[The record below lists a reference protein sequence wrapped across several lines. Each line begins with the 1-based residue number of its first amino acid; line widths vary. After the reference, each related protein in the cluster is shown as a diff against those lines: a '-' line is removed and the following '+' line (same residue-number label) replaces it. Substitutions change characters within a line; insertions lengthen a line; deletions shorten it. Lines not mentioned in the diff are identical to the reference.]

1 MHASHQAELLSLAI
15 DLTNFNFVFIP
26 RKHIIMESR
35 DSQIVPVHSVP
46 HTSDL
51 VLSSGVERSTDI
63 VPIGEKGQ
71 VVAARGDVA
80 QVSDVPL
87 IISGSE
93 IARNTEEIVLP
104 TATREGMPVEVKIR
118 LEETQAKAA
127 AIGLTESA
135 NGDKITVKGAA
146 VQLHKKELA
155 IEIDGHEVVRAELFS
170 LYRRAFE
177 AQLSRKQHT
186 LAIDGE
192 ELPTYEP
199 SGFETATYKCCQ
211 AYSCDFKGCC
221 NRRCRL
227 SRSDIK
233 KSYEEPET
241 FKKARPIGLNVIK
254 DSFMSFLS
262 TSLISELFLYLTVG
276 IAFLEFIFSIAS
288 LATNQKSDQNDIIL
302 EILSFI
308 LSFIGITFTLLD
320 LLLHFRHRGFR
331 ICARACQGQKS
342 EQEDDEK
349 KKEYCNET
357 CVSKEKNS
365 CGKKC
370 VAILDVIRIFV
381 LETIY
386 YPDLLSTMFEFID
399 ELIQNGHKPKAIP
412 VISWLS
418 FFWNMLL
425 IIVTVYLAKIHTL
438 WGLVY
443 SVRKARAEKKFQ
455 GILFILTFALYML
468 GILILQALMISV
480 IGGRYHHDH
489 TAGEGKISGQL
500 WYMMVSGYLTP
511 LFGMI
516 IFFVVHHFWTM
527 KLPVDLVYDFI
538 KVLQTEGVETDNTKR
553 GQEELTKVE
562 QILKYIG
569 EEQFKKDYHKFQQT
583 DCITK
588 VGHPFSSPLHIIVIS
603 FYSAML
609 FVFCL
614 CSLIGGPNEGAW
626 LLFYFLAG
634 FIGTIVNI
642 YALAVFFTWLW
653 IIISVLAALVLLIAM
668 IIICIFICSM
678 ASSDSSQRR

>member
-1 MHASHQAELLSLAI
+1 
-15 DLTNFNFVFIP
+15 
-26 RKHIIMESR
+26 MESR

-46 HTSDL
+46 HTSDI
-51 VLSSGVERSTDI
+51 VLSSGVQQSSVSQAERSTDI

-87 IISGSE
+87 VISGSE

-104 TATREGMPVEVKIR
+104 TATREGMPMEVKIR

-127 AIGLTESA
+127 AIGLKEST
-135 NGDKITVKGAA
+135 NGDKITIKGAA

-155 IEIDGHEVVRAELFS
+155 IEIDGCEVARAELFS
-170 LYRRAFE
+170 LYGRAFE
-177 AQLSRKQHT
+177 AHISRKQRRKQ
-186 LAIDGE
+186 LGEE

-199 SGFETATYKCCQ
+199 SGFETLTYKCCQ

-221 NRRCRL
+221 NRRCKL

-233 KSYEEPET
+233 KSFEEPET
-241 FKKARPIGLNVIK
+241 FKKARPIGLNAIK

-262 TSLISELFLYLTVG
+262 TSLISELFLCITLFITSVE
-276 IAFLEFIFSIAS
+276 FLLSIVS
-288 LATNQKSDQNDIIL
+288 LATNQRSDQNDIIL

-308 LSFIGITFTLLD
+308 LSFIGIAFTLLD
-320 LLLHFRHRGFR
+320 SSLHFRHRGCRTFK
-331 ICARACQGQKS
+331 RACHRQEL
-342 EQEDDEK
+342 EQEHDEEH
-349 KKEYCNET
+349 KEFCNET
-357 CVSKEKNS
+357 CVSKSDENS
-365 CGKKC
+365 CGKRC
-370 VAILDVIRIFV
+370 VAFLDVTRIFI

-399 ELIQNGHKPKAIP
+399 ELIQSGHNPRAIP
-412 VISWLS
+412 AISWLS
-418 FFWNMLL
+418 FIWNMLL

-443 SVRKARAEKKFQ
+443 SVKKARAEKKFQ

-468 GILILQALMISV
+468 GILILQALMIAV

-489 TAGEGKISGQL
+489 TAGKGKISGQL

-527 KLPVDLVYDFI
+527 KLPVDLVYDFV

-553 GQEELTKVE
+553 GEEELTKVE

-569 EEQFKKDYHKFQQT
+569 EEQFKEDYHKFQQT

-614 CSLIGGPNEGAW
+614 CSLIGGPLNGAW

-653 IIISVLAALVLLIAM
+653 FIINVLAALVLLIA
-668 IIICIFICSM
+668 IVIFCLLIGSM

>member
-1 MHASHQAELLSLAI
+1 M
-15 DLTNFNFVFIP
+15 
-26 RKHIIMESR
+26 
-35 DSQIVPVHSVP
+35 
-46 HTSDL
+46 
-51 VLSSGVERSTDI
+51 
-63 VPIGEKGQ
+63 
-71 VVAARGDVA
+71 
-80 QVSDVPL
+80 
-87 IISGSE
+87 
-93 IARNTEEIVLP
+93 
-104 TATREGMPVEVKIR
+104 
-118 LEETQAKAA
+118 
-127 AIGLTESA
+127 
-135 NGDKITVKGAA
+135 
-146 VQLHKKELA
+146 
-155 IEIDGHEVVRAELFS
+155 
-170 LYRRAFE
+170 
-177 AQLSRKQHT
+177 
-186 LAIDGE
+186 AIDGE

-211 AYSCDFKGCC
+211 AYSCHFKGCC

-241 FKKARPIGLNVIK
+241 FKKARPIGLNAIK

-262 TSLISELFLYLTVG
+262 TSLISELFLYLTLLITSVE
-276 IAFLEFIFSIAS
+276 FLLSIVS
-288 LATNQKSDQNDIIL
+288 LATNQRSDQNDIIL

-308 LSFIGITFTLLD
+308 LSFIGIAFTLLD
-320 LLLHFRHRGFR
+320 SSLHFRHRGCRTFK
-331 ICARACQGQKS
+331 RACHRQEL
-342 EQEDDEK
+342 EQEHDEEHK
-349 KKEYCNET
+349 KFCNET
-357 CVSKEKNS
+357 CVSKSDENS
-365 CGKKC
+365 CGKRC
-370 VAILDVIRIFV
+370 IAFLDVTRIFI

-399 ELIQNGHKPKAIP
+399 ELIQSGHNPRAIP
-412 VISWLS
+412 AISWLS
-418 FFWNMLL
+418 FIWNMLL

-468 GILILQALMISV
+468 GILILQALMIAV
-480 IGGRYHHDH
+480 ISGRYHHDH

-588 VGHPFSSPLHIIVIS
+588 VDHPFSSPLHIIVIS

-609 FVFCL
+609 FIFCL
-614 CSLIGGPNEGAW
+614 CSLIGGPNCP
-626 LLFYFLAG
+626 LLL
-634 FIGTIVNI
+634 GTNNTSNNFIVNI
-642 YALAVFFTWLW
+642 RWT
-653 IIISVLAALVLLIAM
+653 
-668 IIICIFICSM
+668 
-678 ASSDSSQRR
+678 R